1 MIEIYIHLLLA
12 SIFLICSG
20 YFFNLGEE
28 IENKISF
35 YTQKII
41 FGIIFISFIAL
52 TLHFF
57 IPLSPVN
64 NSSVFLIILI
74 LSMCKKK
81 IKNNIL
87 NAQILLS
94 ALLVSLISF
103 FLIYKSNVYQ
113 PDAGLYHL
121 PYTGLINS
129 EKINFGVTNIH
140 HRFGFVSIIQYTGA
154 IFNNFLFLENGITI
168 PLAII
173 ASAIILNFYS
183 HIISYFKEKNIS
195 NAHFIYLFC
204 ITIFISLKMSS
215 YDDYGNDAPGH
226 FLLFFLISEV
236 LKKKFFEI
244 NFNKLL
250 ILSIFI
256 FLNKISF
263 ILVLI
268 FPLIWIFLYRK
279 LSTNITTLI
288 GILFLL
294 LWLLKNIIVSGC
306 AIYPIKI
313 TCISGLKWST
323 INNQTINTENA
334 HIEIEAWAKGY
345 PDQKKYNQ
353 QEFIKK
359 FNWVKTWTKK
369 HLIYILYKIS
379 YFIAVLICLYIVLR
393 KNNNVRQQYLMATL
407 NYILLFS
414 IISFL
419 LWFTQ
424 APVYRFGYSSIIII
438 ITIIYIKMMK
448 KYFVYNFQN
457 IKYLNIILFISIL
470 LLFGKQLPRIFKT
483 MDGIENKGWP
493 NIYSNHKF
501 KKNNL
506 QDLTFHI
513 SSNCSYTKIWCTY
526 YPELEKKIQITN
538 QYTYRIFSNTI
549 EKQNKY

>member
-20 YFFNLGEE
+20 HFFNFGEE

-64 NSSVFLIILI
+64 NSLVFLIILI

-81 IKNNIL
+81 IRNNIF
-87 NAQILLS
+87 NTQILLS

-103 FLIYKSNVYQ
+103 FLIYKSNAYQ
-113 PDAGLYHL
+113 PDAGLYHF

-129 EKINFGVTNIH
+129 EKINFGIANIH
-140 HRFGFVSIIQYTGA
+140 HRFGFVTIIQYTGA
-154 IFNNFLFLENGITI
+154 IFNNHLFLENGITI

-173 ASAIILNFYS
+173 ASAIMLNFYS
-183 HIISYFKEKNIS
+183 HIISYLKEKNIS
-195 NAHFIYLFC
+195 NIHFIYLFC
-204 ITIFISLKMSS
+204 IIIFISLKMSR

-226 FLLFFLISEV
+226 FLFFFLISEI
-236 LKKKFFEI
+236 LKKKFFEV

-268 FPLIWIFLYRK
+268 FPVIWIFLYRK
-279 LSTNITTLI
+279 LNTNITAVI
-288 GILFLL
+288 GIFFLL

-313 TCISGLKWST
+313 TCISGLKWTT
-323 INNQTINTENA
+323 INNQTIKTENA
-334 HIEIEAWAKGY
+334 HIEIEAWSKGY
-345 PDQKKYNQ
+345 PDQKEYNQ
-353 QEFIKK
+353 QEFIKE
-359 FNWVKTWTKK
+359 FNWVKTWSKK
-369 HLIYILYKIS
+369 HLIYILYKVLPFIS
-379 YFIAVLICLYIVLR
+379 VLIFIYIILR
-393 KNNNVRQQYLMATL
+393 KNNNVVQQYSAAKL

-419 LWFTQ
+419 LWFTK
-424 APVYRFGYSSIIII
+424 APVYRLGYSFIIII
-438 ITIIYIKMMK
+438 MSIIYIKMMK

-457 IKYLNIILFISIL
+457 VKYLNIILFISIL
-470 LLFGKQLPRIFKT
+470 LLIGKQFPRIFKAK
-483 MDGIENKGWP
+483 DGIVNKGWP
-493 NIYSNHKF
+493 NIYSNYEY
-501 KKNNL
+501 KKVNL
-506 QDLTFHI
+506 QNLTFYI
-513 SSNCSYTKIWCTY
+513 SPNCSYTKVWCTY
-526 YPELEKKIQITN
+526 YPDLEEKIQITN
-538 QYTYRIFSNTI
+538 QYTYRMFFNIV
-549 EKQNKY
+549 EK

>member
-12 SIFLICSG
+12 SIFLVCFG

-57 IPLSPVN
+57 IPLSPAN
-64 NSSVFLIILI
+64 NSLVFLIILA
-74 LSMCKKK
+74 LSICKKK
-81 IKNNIL
+81 IRNNIF
-87 NAQILLS
+87 NTQILLPT
-94 ALLVSLISF
+94 LTVSLISF

-129 EKINFGVTNIH
+129 EKINFGVANIH
-140 HRFGFVSIIQYTGA
+140 HRFGYVTIIQYTAA
-154 IFNNFLFLENGITI
+154 IFNNYLFLENGITI

-173 ASAIILNFYS
+173 AGAITINFYS
-183 HIISYFKEKNIS
+183 HIISYLKEKNIT
-195 NAHFIYLFC
+195 NIHFIYLFC
-204 ITIFISLKMSS
+204 TTIFISLKMSR

-226 FLLFFLISEV
+226 FLFFFLISEI
-236 LKKKFFEI
+236 LKKKFFEV

-268 FPLIWIFLYRK
+268 FPLTWIFLYKK
-279 LSTNITTLI
+279 LNTNITTVI
-288 GILFLL
+288 GIFFLL
-294 LWLLKNIIVSGC
+294 LWLLKNIFVSGC

-313 TCISGLKWST
+313 TCIPGLKWST
-323 INNQTINTENA
+323 INNQTMNTENA

-345 PDQKKYNQ
+345 PDQKVYNQ
-353 QEFIKK
+353 QEFIKE
-359 FNWVKTWTKK
+359 FNWVKTWSKK
-369 HLIYILYKIS
+369 HLIYILYKILP
-379 YFIAVLICLYIVLR
+379 FICVLICLCIISR
-393 KNNNVRQQYLMATL
+393 KNNNVNQKHSKVAL
-407 NYILLFS
+407 NYILIFS

-419 LWFTQ
+419 LWFAQ
-424 APVYRFGYSSIIII
+424 APVYRFGYSSIIVII
-438 ITIIYIKMMK
+438 IIIYIKIMK
-448 KYFVYNFQN
+448 KYSFNNFQN
-457 IKYLNIILFISIL
+457 IKHLNIILFISVL
-470 LLFGKQLPRIFKT
+470 LLIGKQLPRIFKT
-483 MDGIENKGWP
+483 NESIEKKGWP
-493 NIYSNHKF
+493 NIYSNHEY
-501 KKNNL
+501 KKANL

-513 SSNCSYTKIWCTY
+513 STNCSYTKTWCTY
-526 YPELEKKIQITN
+526 YPDLEKKIQMTN
-538 QYTYRIFSNTI
+538 QYAYRIFFNI
-549 EKQNKY
+549 VEK

>member
-20 YFFNLGEE
+20 HFFNLGEE

-64 NSSVFLIILI
+64 NSLIFLIILI
-74 LSMCKKK
+74 LSICKRK
-81 IKNNIL
+81 IRNKIL
-87 NAQILLS
+87 NTQILLS
-94 ALLVSLISF
+94 TLLVSLISI

-121 PYTGLINS
+121 PYTGIINS
-129 EKINFGVTNIH
+129 EKINFGIANIH
-140 HRFGFVSIIQYTGA
+140 HRFGFVTIIQYTGA
-154 IFNNFLFLENGITI
+154 IFNNYLFSENGITI

-183 HIISYFKEKNIS
+183 HIINYLKEKNIS
-195 NAHFIYLFC
+195 NIHFMYLFC
-204 ITIFISLKMSS
+204 VTIFISLKMSR

-226 FLLFFLISEV
+226 FLFFFLISEI

-268 FPLIWIFLYRK
+268 FPVIWIFLYRK
-279 LSTNITTLI
+279 LNTNITMII
-288 GILFLL
+288 GIFFLL

-323 INNQTINTENA
+323 TNNQIINTENA
-334 HIEIEAWAKGY
+334 HIETEAWSKGY
-345 PDQKKYNQ
+345 PDQKEYNQ
-353 QEFIKK
+353 TEFIKK
-359 FNWVKTWTKK
+359 FNWVKTWFKK
-369 HLIYILYKIS
+369 HLIYILYKVLP
-379 YFIAVLICLYIVLR
+379 FICVLIFLYIFLR
-393 KNNNVRQQYLMATL
+393 KNNNIFQQYSTAKL

-414 IISFL
+414 IINFL
-419 LWFTQ
+419 LWFTK
-424 APVYRFGYSSIIII
+424 APVYRLGYSSIVIII
-438 ITIIYIKMMK
+438 SIIYIKMIK

-457 IKYLNIILFISIL
+457 VKYLNIVLFISIL
-470 LLFGKQLPRIFKT
+470 LLIGKQLPRIFKAK
-483 MDGIENKGWP
+483 DGIMNKGWP
-493 NIYSNHKF
+493 NIYSNYEY
-501 KKNNL
+501 KKANL

-513 SSNCSYTKIWCTY
+513 SPNCSYTKIWCTY
-526 YPELEKKIQITN
+526 YPDLEKKIQITN
-538 QYTYRIFSNTI
+538 QYTYRMFFNI
-549 EKQNKY
+549 EGK

>member
-20 YFFNLGEE
+20 HFFYLGEE

-64 NSSVFLIILI
+64 NSLVFLIILI

-81 IKNNIL
+81 IRNNIL

-129 EKINFGVTNIH
+129 EKINIGIANIH
-140 HRFGFVSIIQYTGA
+140 HRFGFVTIIQYTSA
-154 IFNNFLFLENGITI
+154 MFNNYLFLENGITI

-173 ASAIILNFYS
+173 ASAIMLNFYS
-183 HIISYFKEKNIS
+183 HIISYLKEKNIS
-195 NAHFIYLFC
+195 NVHFIYLFC
-204 ITIFISLKMSS
+204 IIIFISLKMSR

-226 FLLFFLISEV
+226 FLFFFLISEI

-244 NFNKLL
+244 NINKLL
-250 ILSIFI
+250 ILSVFI

-268 FPLIWIFLYRK
+268 FPVIWIFLYRK
-279 LSTNITTLI
+279 LNINITTII
-288 GILFLL
+288 GIFFLL

-323 INNQTINTENA
+323 INNQTINTENV
-334 HIEIEAWAKGY
+334 HIEIEAWSKGY
-345 PDQKKYNQ
+345 PDQKEYNQ
-353 QEFIKK
+353 QDFIKK
-359 FNWVKTWTKK
+359 FNWLKTWAKK
-369 HLIYILYKIS
+369 HLIYILYKILP
-379 YFIAVLICLYIVLR
+379 FISVLIFLYIILR
-393 KNNNVRQQYLMATL
+393 KNNNNLQKCSMAKL

-414 IISFL
+414 IINFL
-419 LWFTQ
+419 LWFAK

-438 ITIIYIKMMK
+438 VSIIYIKMMK
-448 KYFVYNFQN
+448 KYFIYNFQN
-457 IKYLNIILFISIL
+457 AKYLNIILFISIL
-470 LLFGKQLPRIFKT
+470 LLIGKQLPRIFKAK
-483 MDGIENKGWP
+483 DDIVNKGWP
-493 NIYSNHKF
+493 NIYSNYEY
-501 KKNNL
+501 KKANL
-506 QDLTFHI
+506 QDSTFHI
-513 SSNCSYTKIWCTY
+513 SPNCSYTKIWCTY
-526 YPELEKKIQITN
+526 YPDLEKKIQITN
-538 QYTYRIFSNTI
+538 QYTYRMFFNIVG
-549 EKQNKY
+549 K